1 MSQATILQLGL
12 AEECHQEDGIA
23 YLPLLSIVE
32 YFPIRCFL
40 HSHLN
45 ILILQLGEF
54 LFVNNIFLTIRGR
67 SAILQMRF
75 ETYNFKAVLCN
86 NDCGRWSLV
95 NVQQFNLA
103 PRELQTI
110 YDSEVAAANQLNL
123 PLQPRLLEVGSESMK
138 AFPLGKLR
146 LVICSVR
153 ELRRCYVI
161 ADFETRYVQ
170 HV

>member
-67 SAILQMRF
+67 SAILQM
-75 ETYNFKAVLCN
+75 E
-86 NDCGRWSLV
+86 S
-95 NVQQFNLA
+95 
-103 PRELQTI
+103 RELQTI